1 VSVQAP
7 AEAWAPPVGPPSP
20 PAPPVQSGSAAPG
33 EGFGDGGPL
42 TAYVWPTKSASA
54 LLVLTLAL
62 NLVAGFA
69 ARSVLKV
76 AWGAPIETL
85 AVGAI
90 LLLSYAV
97 QLGTLW
103 VVARRHGYRL
113 TESVGLRGVTSPVAW
128 FGSALAAAATVRVFA
143 LLYSAFMISTGLK
156 LQGWDSSPMRYF
168 APGPL
173 GSALLV
179 LIVVV
184 VAPIVEEMVFRGV
197 VLTSI
202 RARWG
207 DTVAIGASSFVFAAM
222 HISLFSF
229 LPIFAVAVV
238 LSALFIKSK
247 SLWVSIACH
256 SAFNGV
262 GVVFLLVLRA
272 RSVV

>member
-1 VSVQAP
+1 MSGQAP
-7 AEAWAPPVGPPSP
+7 AEAWAPPVGPPRP

-33 EGFGDGGPL
+33 GGFGDGGPL
-42 TAYVWPTKSASA
+42 TAYVWSVKSAIA
-54 LLVLTLAL
+54 LLALTLAL
-62 NLVAGFA
+62 NLAAGFA
-69 ARSVLKV
+69 AKSVLRG

-85 AVGAI
+85 VVGAI

-97 QLGTLW
+97 QLATLW
-103 VVARRHGYRL
+103 VVARRHGYHL
-113 TESVGLRGVTSPVAW
+113 SESVGLRGVTSPVAW
-128 FGSALAAAATVRVFA
+128 FGSALGAAATVRVFA
-143 LLYSAFMISTGLK
+143 LLYSAFMIAAGLK
-156 LQGWDSSPMRYF
+156 LQGWDASPMRYF

-173 GSALLV
+173 GAALLV

-197 VLTSI
+197 VLASL

-207 DTVAIGASSFVFAAM
+207 DTAAIGASSFVFAAM

-229 LPIFAVAVV
+229 LPILAVAVV
-238 LSALFIKSK
+238 LSVLFIRSK

-262 GVVFLLVLRA
+262 GVVFLLALRA
-272 RSVV
+272 RGVV